1 MEKRFVLLREL
12 ADELTEQLGF
22 KRHFGALVPWAN
34 IAMES
39 ELPYIFPKQVVWHF
53 SRLVPPSRTTAIDD
67 DFLKGMIE
75 AIPEATRQL
84 KHIPLDVVAFGCTSA
99 SFSFP
104 DKMAIFT
111 GDMLETKIPIIS
123 AFGAIL
129 KVLSY
134 YGAKRII
141 LFTPYEEHITQ
152 LEAQAFADR
161 GIEVIESV
169 SLGYSD
175 NIGSIKSDQ
184 IMGALP
190 SQWSGMADAIVLSCT
205 ALHTL
210 TAIAELERKFG
221 IPIVSSNTAL
231 ALASVMFCL
240 NK

>member
-1 MEKRFVLLREL
+1 MGKQLIPLRQL
-12 ADELTEQLGF
+12 ANKLSEQLSF

-39 ELPYIFPKQVVWHF
+39 ELPYILPRQVVWHF
-53 SRLVPPSRTTAIDD
+53 SRLVPPSHTTAIDD
-67 DFLKGMIE
+67 DFLNGMIQ

-99 SFSFP
+99 SFSYP
-104 DKMAIFT
+104 EKMTLFSGEKLGT
-111 GDMLETKIPIIS
+111 MIPIIS
-123 AFGAIL
+123 AFQAIL

-134 YGAKRII
+134 YGAERII

-152 LEAQAFADR
+152 LEVQAFADH
-161 GIEVIESV
+161 GIEVLKSV

-175 NIGSIKSDQ
+175 NIGSIQSKQ

-190 SQWSGMADAIVLSCT
+190 SEWSGMADAIVLSCT

-210 TAIAELERKFG
+210 TAIDELEKRFG
-221 IPIVSSNTAL
+221 VPTISSNSAL
-231 ALASVMFCL
+231 ALASAMSCL